1 VSRKPQPLKSIGSL
15 LLVGA
20 GKMGGAMLDG
30 WIARGLA
37 PTRIV
42 VIEPQPGKALQAL
55 ARRGLKLNPKG
66 KIAAAAAAIVI
77 AVKPQSA
84 PDAVPPLRPYVGKT
98 TLVLSIMAGRT
109 LAFLENA
116 LPSGTAIVRA
126 MPNTPASI
134 GRGISVAV
142 GNAKVSA
149 RQRKLAGHLLAA
161 IGKVEWASD
170 ETLMDAVT
178 ALSGSG
184 PAYVFLLAEAM
195 TKAGTRRKSRELALQ
210 MLFQMEMGKQ
220 NPDQVRQSFW
230 SERQDLDD
238 KVRGFADDL
247 FGIAAERAEEID
259 QLIERNAEHWRMDR
273 MAAVDRNL
281 LRAGVAEFL
290 GFPETPR
297 AVVINEALEIARR
310 FSTPESVHF
319 INGVLDSVAREL
331 GEGKSRAE

>member
-1 VSRKPQPLKSIGSL
+1 
-15 LLVGA
+15 
-20 GKMGGAMLDG
+20 
-30 WIARGLA
+30 
-37 PTRIV
+37 
-42 VIEPQPGKALQAL
+42 
-55 ARRGLKLNPKG
+55 
-66 KIAAAAAAIVI
+66 
-77 AVKPQSA
+77 
-84 PDAVPPLRPYVGKT
+84 
-98 TLVLSIMAGRT
+98 
-109 LAFLENA
+109 
-116 LPSGTAIVRA
+116 
-126 MPNTPASI
+126 
-134 GRGISVAV
+134 
-142 GNAKVSA
+142 
-149 RQRKLAGHLLAA
+149 
-161 IGKVEWASD
+161 
-170 ETLMDAVT
+170 
-178 ALSGSG
+178 
-184 PAYVFLLAEAM
+184 M

-247 FGIAAERAEEID
+247 FGMAVERGEEID

-331 GEGKSRAE
+331 GAGKKGTE